1 MQPNDQFSINA
12 QHRKLLDG
20 YYDIIAHGN
29 PRKIRIDTMEPKT
42 GIDHRTLAKIL
53 KHRKDYN
60 GESIRM
66 LSCSTGKLPDG
77 FAKNLANKMNKEVL
91 APSDILWSGP
101 NGTFSIG
108 PGRMVTNPE
117 TGKQEFVRKFPQN
130 GTWKAFNPGKVKDE

>member
-66 LSCSTGKLPDG
+66 LSCSTGGLPDG

-91 APSDILWSGP
+91 APSDLLWYGEKGEEAISEMEVITNSLTGITKRRP
-101 NGTFSIG
+101 KVPHTGEWQKFF
-108 PGRMVTNPE
+108 PGDN
-117 TGKQEFVRKFPQN
+117 K
-130 GTWKAFNPGKVKDE
+130 